1 MAEKK
6 ENALIAI
13 AFDGQFTAEGML
25 EHLEKMQK
33 EGILKLADAVIAFRG
48 QSANIEI
55 KQTHSVTGKSSL
67 KGSGVGLLAG
77 MLLGGPILGLA
88 AGAAVGAIAGKMKDY
103 GIDDDFINSVSKSL
117 GPDSSAIF
125 LMVEE
130 VDGPEV
136 LKRLKPYK
144 GTVLSAS
151 LTPEQQKRLE
161 DALSEETFD

>member
-1 MAEKK
+1 MAEKQ
-6 ENALIAI
+6 ENAIIAI
-13 AFDGQFTAEGML
+13 AFEGQYTAEGML
-25 EHLEKMQK
+25 DHFEKMQE
-33 EGILKLADAVIAFRG
+33 EGIIKLADAVIAFRG
-48 QSANIEI
+48 QSPNIEI

-88 AGAAVGAIAGKMKDY
+88 AGAAIGAIAGKMKDY
-103 GIDDDFINSVSKSL
+103 GIDDDFINSISQSL
-117 GPDSSAIF
+117 VPDSSAIF

-130 VDGPEV
+130 ADGPEV

-144 GTVLSAS
+144 GMVLSTT

-161 DALSEETFD
+161 ETLSEESFD